1 MILKQHEINKLDI
14 KIHHLILFYGNNHG
28 AKDEAI
34 IKLTKLDTTY
44 KLTYYEEKQV
54 LENYETFF
62 NEVTSKSLFEE
73 KKVIVIKRSTDKL
86 VKVIEEIE
94 QKDITNTSIIINAD
108 NLDKKSKLRAFFE
121 KKKELICIPF
131 YPDNISQ
138 LASIASNFFRN
149 IDYSISS
156 SNINL
161 IVSKSNGDRGILKK
175 ELEKIESYVQNNKKI
190 TEENLLKLINIVENY
205 SITVLIDNCLAKNT
219 KKTIN
224 ILNENNFSNDDSIM
238 ILRTLLNKSKKILYL
253 SNEFKKNK
261 NIDLTISS
269 ARPPIFWKDK
279 EIVKQQIKKWTPEKI
294 KNLIYKLNDIELN
307 IKKNINNSVIL
318 ITDFIIEQA
327 STK

>member
-94 QKDITNTSIIINAD
+94 QKDITNTSVIINSD

-138 LASIASNFFRN
+138 LASITSNFFRN
-149 IDYSISS
+149 INYSISS

-161 IVSKSNGDRGILKK
+161 IISKSNGDRGILKK
-175 ELEKIESYVQNNKKI
+175 ELEKIELFVQNNKKL

-205 SITVLIDNCLAKNT
+205 SITELIDNCLAKNK

-224 ILNENNFSNDDSIM
+224 ILNENNFSNDDSVM
-238 ILRTLLNKSKKILYL
+238 ILRTLLNKSKRILYL
-253 SNEFKKNK
+253 SNEFKKNR
-261 NIDLTISS
+261 NINLTISS
-269 ARPPIFWKDK
+269 AKPPIFWKDK
-279 EIVKQQIKKWTPEKI
+279 EITKVQINKWTPEKI
-294 KNLIYKLNDIELN
+294 KNLIYNINDLELK
-307 IKKNINNSVIL
+307 IKKNLNNPVNL
-318 ITDFIIEQA
+318 ITDFILEQSA
-327 STK
+327 

>member
-1 MILKQHEINKLDI
+1 MILKQQEINKIDI
-14 KIHHLILFYGNNHG
+14 KIHHIILFYGNNHG

-34 IKLTKLDTTY
+34 FKLTKLDTSN
-44 KLTYYEEKQV
+44 KVFYYDEKQI
-54 LENYETFF
+54 LDNYETFF

-86 VKVIEEIE
+86 IKIIEEIE
-94 QKDITNTSIIINAD
+94 QKDLTNTSVIINSD

-138 LASIASNFFRN
+138 LASITSNFFRN
-149 IDYSISS
+149 INYSISS

-161 IVSKSNGDRGILKK
+161 IISKSNGDRGILKK
-175 ELEKIESYVQNNKKI
+175 ELEKIELFVQNNKKL

-205 SITVLIDNCLAKNT
+205 SITELIDNCLAKNK

-224 ILNENNFSNDDSIM
+224 ILNENNFSNDDSVM
-238 ILRTLLNKSKKILYL
+238 ILRTLLNKSKRILYL

-261 NIDLTISS
+261 NINLTISS
-269 ARPPIFWKDK
+269 AKPPIFWKDK
-279 EIVKQQIKKWTPEKI
+279 EIIKQQITKWTPENI
-294 KNLIYKLNDIELN
+294 KKLIYKLNEIELN

-318 ITDFIIEQA
+318 ITDFIIEQS

>member
-62 NEVTSKSLFEE
+62 NEVTSKPLFEE

-131 YPDNISQ
+131 YPDNI
-138 LASIASNFFRN
+138 AN
-149 IDYSISS
+149 
-156 SNINL
+156 
-161 IVSKSNGDRGILKK
+161 
-175 ELEKIESYVQNNKKI
+175 
-190 TEENLLKLINIVENY
+190 
-205 SITVLIDNCLAKNT
+205 
-219 KKTIN
+219 
-224 ILNENNFSNDDSIM
+224 
-238 ILRTLLNKSKKILYL
+238 
-253 SNEFKKNK
+253 
-261 NIDLTISS
+261 
-269 ARPPIFWKDK
+269 
-279 EIVKQQIKKWTPEKI
+279 
-294 KNLIYKLNDIELN
+294 
-307 IKKNINNSVIL
+307 
-318 ITDFIIEQA
+318 
-327 STK
+327 